1 MTSKNTETTKADQDL
16 TASNPAA
23 KADQD
28 LTASNPVAKAE
39 YSTAAANPIT
49 EGVIWQQILF
59 FFFPLL
65 LSSFFQQLYNTADAL
80 IVGRTAGKEALSA
93 VGGSSGSVLIIFIM
107 FYVGFA
113 GGASVPAARFFGA
126 KNERDLQETIR
137 LSLLI
142 SSVLGIVGTVICFG
156 GARVILTA
164 MHTPADILDLSVSY
178 LRIVAPGLIPSALY
192 NMEAAAL
199 RAMGDS
205 RRPLA
210 VLIFTCLTNI
220 GLDLLLV
227 AVLGMGA
234 VGAGIA
240 TAVCHLLSAL
250 LALAFLRKKTSSLF
264 GDIRS
269 DIPSGASSAV
279 SSDGSSAVSSDIS
292 SDGSSAV
299 SSVSSSAVSSGGSS
313 AVSSDISQDVSQ
325 KKSSSGGHKKGLSQR
340 LRTPDSLARLILQM
354 GLPLGFAEVMYTFAN
369 VILMSVVNG
378 FGTDTVAAYAAYG
391 KIDAI
396 FWMVV
401 GSFGISI
408 TTFVGQNIGAGH
420 WDRVMQ
426 SIRESTIMMFI
437 VLGAVIAVLYAFAY
451 PLQNLFCTDPDV
463 VAIGTDMMH
472 FLMPFYFLYIPI
484 EILFSALRGMGDSI
498 IPTLITFF
506 GVCVLRSVWGL
517 FIVPLHHTVNMVL
530 LGFPVTWIVST
541 AAFIIYFRI
550 YMRRR
555 HPEAAD
561 F

>member
-23 KADQD
+23 KAEHSM
-28 LTASNPVAKAE
+28 AAAPPVAKAE

-113 GGASVPAARFFGA
+113 GGASVPATRFFGA

-156 GARVILTA
+156 GAKVILTA

-279 SSDGSSAVSSDIS
+279 SSDGSSAVSSDGS
-292 SDGSSAV
+292 SDICSA
-299 SSVSSSAVSSGGSS
+299 
-313 AVSSDISQDVSQ
+313 ISQDVSE
-325 KKSSSGGHKKGLSQR
+325 KKSSSGGHKRGFSQR

-408 TTFVGQNIGAGH
+408 TTFVGQNIGAGR

-426 SIRESTIMMFI
+426 SIRESTLMMFI

-451 PLQNLFCTDPDV
+451 PLQNLFCTDPEV

>member
-23 KADQD
+23 QAEHSMAA
-28 LTASNPVAKAE
+28 ASPAPKAE
-39 YSTAAANPIT
+39 HSTAAANPIT

-240 TAVCHLLSAL
+240 WLSCEKKHHPCSGIFAQIFPPVLPLLFPLTVPPLFPLSVPLLFPPEVPPLFPLTVPLLLPLIFHRMFHRKNPPGGIKRGSPSVCA
-250 LALAFLRKKTSSLF
+250 
-264 GDIRS
+264 
-269 DIPSGASSAV
+269 
-279 SSDGSSAVSSDIS
+279 
-292 SDGSSAV
+292 
-299 SSVSSSAVSSGGSS
+299 
-313 AVSSDISQDVSQ
+313 
-325 KKSSSGGHKKGLSQR
+325 
-340 LRTPDSLARLILQM
+340 LRTLSH
-354 GLPLGFAEVMYTFAN
+354 
-369 VILMSVVNG
+369 
-378 FGTDTVAAYAAYG
+378 
-391 KIDAI
+391 
-396 FWMVV
+396 
-401 GSFGISI
+401 GSFCR
-408 TTFVGQNIGAGH
+408 
-420 WDRVMQ
+420 WDC
-426 SIRESTIMMFI
+426 
-437 VLGAVIAVLYAFAY
+437 
-451 PLQNLFCTDPDV
+451 PL
-463 VAIGTDMMH
+463 A
-472 FLMPFYFLYIPI
+472 
-484 EILFSALRGMGDSI
+484 
-498 IPTLITFF
+498 
-506 GVCVLRSVWGL
+506 
-517 FIVPLHHTVNMVL
+517 
-530 LGFPVTWIVST
+530 
-541 AAFIIYFRI
+541 
-550 YMRRR
+550 
-555 HPEAAD
+555 
-561 F
+561 

>member
-23 KADQD
+23 QAEHSMAA
-28 LTASNPVAKAE
+28 ASPAPKAE
-39 YSTAAANPIT
+39 HSTAAANPIT

-279 SSDGSSAVSSDIS
+279 SSDGSSD
-292 SDGSSAV
+292 
-299 SSVSSSAVSSGGSS
+299 VSSGGSS

-325 KKSSSGGHKKGLSQR
+325 KKSSSGKHKKGLSQR
-340 LRTPDSLARLILQM
+340 LRTPDSLARLILRM
-354 GLPLGFAEVMYTFAN
+354 GLPLGLAEVMYTFAN

-408 TTFVGQNIGAGH
+408 TTFVGQNIGAGR

-426 SIRESTIMMFI
+426 SIRESTLMMFI

-451 PLQNLFCTDPDV
+451 PLQNLFCTDPEV